1 MKQLTLM
8 RHAKSSW
15 HHEDL
20 TDFERPLNERG
31 RRAAPLMGAY
41 LGQRFGGFDRIVSS
55 PATRAITTA
64 RMVCQALG
72 QDDNEILVIPA
83 LYLAEPDT
91 LLDVIHALDTKDN
104 SALLVGHNPGIS
116 HTGFRLAA
124 MERRKELPTAA
135 ALTLELPARHWRQ
148 VNFGSAHLIELQT
161 PKRLRRSSQ
170 PSAPVPD

>member
-31 RRAAPLMGAY
+31 RRAAPLIGAY
-41 LGQRFGGFDRIVSS
+41 LGQRFERFDCIVSS

-91 LLDVIHALDTKDN
+91 LLEVIRALDTKHN

-135 ALTLELPARHWRQ
+135 ALSLELPVRYWRQ
-148 VNFGSAHLIELQT
+148 ASFGGARLIELQT
-161 PKRLRRSSQ
+161 PKRLKRSSQ
-170 PSAPVPD
+170 PSPPAPD

>member
-31 RRAAPLMGAY
+31 RRAAPLMGTY
-41 LGQRFGGFDRIVSS
+41 LHQRFGAIDCIVSS

-64 RMVCQALG
+64 RMVCQAMG
-72 QDDNEILVIPA
+72 RDDTTIVVVPP

-91 LLDVIHALDTKDN
+91 LLDAIHALDDRHG

-116 HTGFRLAA
+116 QSAFRLAA

-135 ALTLELPARHWRQ
+135 ALTLELPVLHWNQ
-148 VNFGSAHLIELQT
+148 ACFGEGRLIDLQT
-161 PKRLRRSSQ
+161 PKRLKRSTAPTS
-170 PSAPVPD
+170 PVPD

>member
-20 TDFERPLNERG
+20 TDFERPLNDRG
-31 RRAAPLMGAY
+31 RQAAPLMGSY
-41 LGQRFGGFDRIVSS
+41 LRQQFGGFDCIVSS

-72 QDDNEILVIPA
+72 QDNNEILVIPA

-91 LLDVIHALDTKDN
+91 LLDVIRALDAEHST
-104 SALLVGHNPGIS
+104 ALLVGHNPGIS
-116 HTGFRLAA
+116 HTGFRLTDL
-124 MERRKELPTAA
+124 ERRKELPTAA
-135 ALTLELPARHWRQ
+135 ALTLELPVNAWRQ
-148 VNFGSAHLIELQT
+148 ARFGCARLIDLQT
-161 PKRLRRSSQ
+161 PKRLKRARLS
-170 PSAPVPD
+170 PPPAPN

>member
-55 PATRAITTA
+55 PA
-64 RMVCQALG
+64 
-72 QDDNEILVIPA
+72 
-83 LYLAEPDT
+83 
-91 LLDVIHALDTKDN
+91 
-104 SALLVGHNPGIS
+104 S
-116 HTGFRLAA
+116 
-124 MERRKELPTAA
+124 
-135 ALTLELPARHWRQ
+135 
-148 VNFGSAHLIELQT
+148 
-161 PKRLRRSSQ
+161 
-170 PSAPVPD
+170 